1 MKKIE
6 TKALVEASLLVA
18 LAAIIMIMSAYV
30 PFFALVGVII
40 WPIPITLLTFKY
52 DLKISLLSLA
62 VLLIIVASLVDPI
75 SAVSLGLMYGM
86 PAVVLGFCLKR
97 NYSSFMTIVS
107 MSLSMF
113 VAYIAMIRFGALLT
127 GVDVLEEFFNMLAE
141 SMEMSKELMKSFGLS
156 QEQINQ
162 SMAQAINPEVIR
174 MMLPGMLAVTSLTG
188 SFINY
193 YFVGVIFKKLK
204 ITIKTISPLDQWFI
218 NNNLSFGLFF
228 ITITA
233 WLMVN
238 FKVENAEIVFN
249 SVFIIFSYA
258 FLINGFAV
266 AFWFLKVRGI
276 SKKVRVFILV
286 MLYMMGFSQILFYLG
301 LIDYAFDFR
310 KINPARRR
318 KIPPGE

>member
-52 DLKISLLSLA
+52 DLKVSLLSLA

-75 SAVSLGLMYGM
+75 SAVSLGLLYGM
-86 PAVVLGFCLKR
+86 PAVVLGFSLKK
-97 NYSSFMTIVS
+97 NYSPFITIVS

-113 VAYIAMIRFGALLT
+113 VAYIAIIKFGALLT
-127 GVDVLEEFFNMLAE
+127 GVDVLKEFFTILSE
-141 SMEMSKELMKSFGLS
+141 SMEMSKNMMKNFGLS
-156 QEQINQ
+156 QEQIDQ
-162 SMAQAINPEVIR
+162 SMAQALNPEVIR
-174 MMLPGMLAVTSLTG
+174 MMLPGLLAITSLTG

-193 YFVGVIFKKLK
+193 YFVGVIFKRLR
-204 ITIKTISPLDQWFI
+204 ISIKTISPLDEWYI
-218 NNNLSFGLFF
+218 NSNLSFGLFF
-228 ITITA
+228 ITIAA
-233 WLMVN
+233 WLMVY
-238 FKVENAEIVFN
+238 FKVENGETVFN

-266 AFWFLKVRGI
+266 ASWFLKTRGI
-276 SKKVRVFILV
+276 SKKARVLILIV
-286 MLYMMGFSQILFYLG
+286 VYFMGFSQILFYLG

>member
-1 MKKIE
+1 MKRIE
-6 TKALVEASLLVA
+6 TRALVEASLLTA
-18 LAAIIMIMSAYV
+18 LAAMIMILSAYV

-52 DLKISLLSLA
+52 DLKISLLSLVA
-62 VLLIIVASLVDPI
+62 LLLIVASFVDPLT
-75 SAVSLGLMYGM
+75 SLSLGLLYGA

-97 NYSSFMTIVS
+97 KFAPFATIIA

-113 VAYIAMIRFGALLT
+113 IAYIAIIKFGALLT
-127 GVDVLEEFFNMLAE
+127 GIDVLKEFFTIMDESVKKSQDILRGFGLGEQQINE
-141 SMEMSKELMKSFGLS
+141 SMN
-156 QEQINQ
+156 QILK
-162 SMAQAINPEVIR
+162 PETIK
-174 MMLPGMLAVTSLTG
+174 MMLPGLLAITALTG

-193 YFVGVIFKKLK
+193 YFVGVIFKRLK
-204 ITIKTISPLDQWFI
+204 VNINTIKPLDEWYI

-228 ITITA
+228 ITISA
-233 WLMVN
+233 WLMAY

-266 AFWFLKVRGI
+266 ASWFLKKKGMAR
-276 SKKVRVFILV
+276 KVRILILIMV
-286 MLYMMGFSQILFYLG
+286 YFMGLSQILFYLG

-318 KIPPGE
+318 RIPPGE